1 MFTLKGEFASPEIKG
16 SLDVDEDIGVD
27 DVSSTIDG
35 VFNIAESN
43 VESIVVLLGVGE
55 DDDLCNAATDEGI
68 NPQFT
73 HWSWK
78 PAFSPTVWNQ
88 TAICIWRKCDEVCGC
103 GGDRHFPCHVGLA
116 RLANHDT
123 ALKGKGPKA
132 TKLMSNLTNVMEVKK
147 RRLEEMEGK
156 YMETKNTISKLIA
169 KNDKLQQSYYEEVK
183 EMQFSIRE
191 HFQWICND
199 HEMNQLAIMEQK
211 KAEERMLK
219 LAEDQK
225 REKEKLHDQ
234 IIELQ
239 KKLDDKQ
246 RLELEIRQMKGALK
260 VMEHMTD
267 SKKKRDLIQEDL
279 KEKEEE
285 LEDLEALNKA
295 LIIKG
300 LKSNDELVDA
310 RKELFKIK
318 IYIFYSV
325 MARNRISLSYF
336 TSKT

>member
-1 MFTLKGEFASPEIKG
+1 MMEDNIVQRFSGKSGAGSSNNIHGELFSQNDVRTVPEI
-16 SLDVDEDIGVD
+16 IM
-27 DVSSTIDG
+27 T
-35 VFNIAESN
+35 
-43 VESIVVLLGVGE
+43 
-55 DDDLCNAATDEGI
+55 
-68 NPQFT
+68 
-73 HWSWK
+73 
-78 PAFSPTVWNQ
+78 
-88 TAICIWRKCDEVCGC
+88 
-103 GGDRHFPCHVGLA
+103 
-116 RLANHDT
+116 
-123 ALKGKGPKA
+123 GKGPKA

-169 KNDKLQQSYYEEVK
+169 ENDKLQQSYYEEVK

-199 HEMNQLAIMEQK
+199 HEMVNLKLQGQEKELELRSTELQKREDNQLAIMEQK

-279 KEKEEE
+279 KEKEDAEGLME
-285 LEDLEALNKA
+285 NSARS
-295 LIIKG
+295 LISVKRMGVLDVKPFIAAAKRNGSGKNETIKMASLWESHLMDPSWHPFKVITVG
-300 LKSNDELVDA
+300 G
-310 RKELFKIK
+310 KIK
-318 IYIFYSV
+318 H
-325 MARNRISLSYF
+325 RNGNGKGIRGRYGNGKRQK
-336 TSKT
+336 SKIQDTGTA